1 MSDTV
6 HYDVMILGSGLGGA
20 MLGAILA
27 KGGLSV
33 LMLEAEVHP
42 RFTIG
47 EATTPDTNFRLKL
60 PGLKYDVPEI
70 TKLSTFHDL
79 RDNVGPT
86 SGVKRAFSFLY
97 HREGQEQ
104 DPVESHQYPT
114 LAPPMGPD
122 CHFFRQDTDAYMMT
136 AAVGYGAKIR
146 QQTRIAEFEIEGDT
160 VRLVSTKGEVFTG
173 SYLVDATGMK
183 SVLAQKFNLR
193 EDSSTFLTNS
203 RAIFTHMVNV
213 ELYDNVGHAR
223 KQYNLKYPL
232 SQSTLHHIF
241 EGGWMWVIPFNNHV
255 DATNQLCSV
264 GLLLNRELYA
274 ESGMDPENEFFSVA
288 QRHPGMMKQFVKA
301 KAVRN
306 WTSTGRLQYGSKSL
320 NGNRYSLLS
329 HAAFFVDPL
338 FSSGL
343 VLTTAGVDMLAQ
355 QLFECFSTNDFAV
368 EKFSHIDDFFV
379 KNVRFF
385 DRVVGNSFT
394 SFRDVDLWDAWF
406 RVWVIG
412 LLIGT
417 EVNGKSYLRFLET
430 GDKSALDAKKSV
442 RGAIGSDYKPFRELF
457 ERASGEMDGVR
468 AGADPKEAA
477 RRIREMFRDLD
488 YVPTYFKWADRSVRT
503 TPAFTVGG
511 MTRMYFWYRFR
522 SPKAVFD
529 ELYGWSPL
537 TAYKYI
543 FSSILTMMSLSGR
556 RTRRYVRDVFKAWN
570 LECVSPKVD
579 RLPPSSTPVRVV
591 AGDVPVV
598 AKGKGGIY
606 PSHH

>member
-1 MSDTV
+1 
-6 HYDVMILGSGLGGA
+6 MILGSGLGGA

-60 PGLKYDVPEI
+60 LGLKYNVPEI
-70 TKLSTFHDL
+70 TNLSTFHDL

-104 DPVESHQYPT
+104 NPVESHQYPT

-122 CHFFRQDTDAYMMT
+122 CHFFRQDTDAYMMA
-136 AAVGYGAKIR
+136 AAVRYGAEIR
-146 QQTRIAEFEIEGDT
+146 QQTRIADFEIEGDT

-183 SVLAQKFNLR
+183 SVLAQKFDLR

-213 ELYDNVGHAR
+213 EHYDNVGHSREA
-223 KQYNLKYPL
+223 YDLKYPL
-232 SQSTLHHIF
+232 SQSTLHHVF

-255 DATNQLCSV
+255 DATNHLCSV
-264 GLLLNRELYA
+264 GLLLNRELYP
-274 ESGMDPENEFFSVA
+274 ETGMDPETEFFSVVE
-288 QRHPGMMKQFVKA
+288 RHPGMLKQFAKA

-306 WTSTGRLQYGSKSL
+306 WTSTGRLQYGAKSL
-320 NGNRYSLLS
+320 NGHRYSLLS

-355 QLFECFSTNDFAV
+355 QIFESFATNDFAV
-368 EKFSHIDDFFV
+368 EKFRHIDDFFI
-379 KNVRFF
+379 KNVKFF
-385 DRVVGNSFT
+385 DLVVGNSFT
-394 SFRDVDLWDAWF
+394 AFRDVDLWDAWF
-406 RVWVIG
+406 RVWVVG
-412 LLIGT
+412 LLVGT
-417 EVNGKSYLRFLET
+417 EVNGKSYLRFIET
-430 GDKSALDAKKSV
+430 GDKANLDAKTAV
-442 RGAIGSDYKPFRELF
+442 RGAIGSDYAPFRELF
-457 ERASGEMDGVR
+457 ERASAEMDGVR
-468 AGADPKEAA
+468 AGADPKAA
-477 RRIREMFRDLD
+477 ATRIREMFRGLD

-503 TPAFTVGG
+503 TPAFTIGG
-511 MTRMYFWYRFR
+511 MTRMYFWYRLR
-522 SPKAVFD
+522 APKAVFQ
-529 ELYGWSPL
+529 ELYGWSPV

-543 FSSILTMMSLSGR
+543 FGSILKMTGLSRR
-556 RTRRYVRDVFKAWN
+556 RTFSYVRDVFKAWN
-570 LECVSPKVD
+570 LEWRRAKAEKRPQ
-579 RLPPSSTPVRVV
+579 LPAPAGALAVPATPSASVN
-591 AGDVPVV
+591 
-598 AKGKGGIY
+598 
-606 PSHH
+606 S